1 MQENKIKSKDS
12 YDVVLLQLPLWAV
25 GAPPLALGLLKSFLA
40 KNGIS
45 CKIIDINSHAYATRG
60 KKYFQYCI

>member
-1 MQENKIKSKDS
+1 MQEKDLINDNGT

-25 GAPPLALGLLKSFLA
+25 GTPPLALGLLKSFLQ

-60 KKYFQYCI
+60 KKYF